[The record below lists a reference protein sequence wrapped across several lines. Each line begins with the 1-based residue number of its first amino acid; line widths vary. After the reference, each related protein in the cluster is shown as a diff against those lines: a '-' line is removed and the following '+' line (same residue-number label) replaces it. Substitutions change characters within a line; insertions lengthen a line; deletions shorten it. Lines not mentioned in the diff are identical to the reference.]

1 MHEVVMSTHHT
12 QCHDVGRYPS
22 GVGWNHGT
30 EGAGGVGMVHA
41 HIVASPLVCLDIN
54 HFVHVARPLVVS

>member
-1 MHEVVMSTHHT
+1 
-12 QCHDVGRYPS
+12 
-22 GVGWNHGT
+22 
-30 EGAGGVGMVHA
+30 MVHA